1 MRKEARKEAG
11 NHGQPRSLAP
21 LTSACK
27 TDGPLHDVIV
37 VGFPSDVVANL
48 RTLRFPAAGWQA
60 ASGNQR
66 LLGRRR
72 DIIFLKGFAA
82 AYNVLVAFINADS
95 FQNDEHVDLLLKH
108 SLLRIMFL
116 SQSSTRTVFRM
127 MSTRSDRLYVA
138 RHSSSCVAR

>member
-11 NHGQPRSLAP
+11 NHSQPRSSAL
-21 LTSACK
+21 LTTAFRM
-27 TDGPLHDVIV
+27 DGPLRNVIA
-37 VGFPSDVVANL
+37 VGLCSDIVANL
-48 RTLRFPAAGWQA
+48 RALRFPAAGWQA

-72 DIIFLKGFAA
+72 DTLFLKDVAA
-82 AYNVLVAFINADS
+82 AYNVLVAFIDAHS

-116 SQSSTRTVFRM
+116 LQSSARTVFRM
-127 MSTRSDRLYVA
+127 TSTRFDRLCLG
-138 RHSSSCVAR
+138 RHSSMCVVR